1 MFTGCLY
8 YLMGSW
14 YFLGRMLEEE
24 NTGSRVF
31 TEVKPCWT
39 GLISEWV
46 TILMKYPVLY
56 SLGSQAGAVDIN
68 HAFTSTTMLYVDRVS
83 VMSQNWIPV

>member
-8 YLMGSW
+8 YLIGPW
-14 YFLGRMLEEE
+14 YFLERMLEEE
-24 NTGSRVF
+24 NTGSRVL

-39 GLISEWV
+39 GLISGWV

-68 HAFTSTTMLYVDRVS
+68 HAFTSTTVLCVDRVS
-83 VMSQNWIPV
+83 VMSQN